1 MHKVLFLVL
10 IAATALTGCST
21 FSELSPKP
29 PISSAEGTYIELK
42 AGDNRFDLSA
52 KNKYYIAFPG
62 TDREG
67 MALALKSDQFDVLRF
82 YFTSRFD
89 DGKGEIVKIKEM
101 EAAPAGFRAW
111 KFERSGQTHYWVI
124 DSVTAD
130 LTLNLQ
136 YRYLPDWRFRFE
148 STFAALEK
156 DHQSAIAN
164 RLYVDSLG
172 SKVNFQ
178 GFQFPTALAEL
189 EKFIGIQKQVQ
200 AGLTQ
205 LKSVI
210 PVASQTSADPSFSSW
225 NQLSSAVADELAF
238 QNLYLKLLKA
248 YRLESETRN
257 NPAMLAGSIEVLSD
271 LLGSLNRFPAGT
283 QSEILKTF
291 RPRVQSLTSWFDQRI
306 RQKQDIKPFDEN
318 LASVESLY
326 PLLSLTPAADFNQVV
341 GFRNRF
347 NQNTTQL
354 STLTSTLEKL
364 SGEVSEYQGWPTSD
378 FYQGLVRRLENL
390 QSSLPRVQTSEYGT
404 WSGTRAV
411 SLLNGQIRS
420 ALDQYNKT
428 LSQYRR
434 AGAAAGTISQL
445 KNENDFKS
453 ILSLLNRNK
462 DLGFLLAQYRGL
474 DEASVNAQRDSI
486 SANIRNHEFGA
497 AENGLIELNRDTDY
511 LDLKAIL
518 PYKSRTVRD
527 LEQTL
532 FQTVESLT
540 DELVSG
546 FMKENSQTVD
556 AVDSLYTASV
566 WEPVYTISYTTG
578 NEGDLQK
585 KNQAIRDR
593 LTRLKTV
600 TFPENAIDLIYRDFL
615 SNPSANGVAKARAI
629 LAHGKMYK
637 GTDQKIKT
645 AIAEVDPMLAKRIT
659 KPTQYRKVFVTPVTS
674 NQSGSNDYRFRMNL
688 VMETDAAFPVWDIN
702 IKLPAELAKNASQ
715 ESWFESITI
724 NGKPIKN
731 EGRIVI
737 EAPTAANDY
746 TARITPIQTNKG
758 KENILDVQFRHRS
771 FKVHEISVMTQ
782 VPLIRK
788 N

>member
-1 MHKVLFLVL
+1 MQKFLFLMLIVAVVL
-10 IAATALTGCST
+10 PGCST
-21 FSELSPKP
+21 FSELPPKP
-29 PISSAEGTYIELK
+29 PLSSAEGTYIEIK

-52 KNKYYIAFPG
+52 KNKYFIAFPG

-101 EAAPAGFRAW
+101 EAAPSGFRAW
-111 KFERSGQTHYWVI
+111 KFERSGQIHYWVI
-124 DSVTAD
+124 DSVLGD
-130 LTLNLQ
+130 LTLNLH
-136 YRYLPDWRFRFE
+136 YRYLPEWRFRFE
-148 STFAALEK
+148 STFSTLEK

-172 SKVNFQ
+172 SKVHFQ
-178 GFQFPTALAEL
+178 GFQFASAITEL

-200 AGLTQ
+200 SGLTP
-205 LKSVI
+205 LRSVI
-210 PVASQTSADPSFSSW
+210 PSANQVSSDISFTTW
-225 NQLSSAVADELAF
+225 NQLSTAVANELAF

-248 YRLESETRN
+248 YKLESETRN
-257 NPAMLAGSIEVLSD
+257 NPAMLVGSIDLISD
-271 LLGSLNRFPAGT
+271 LLGSLNRFPAAT
-283 QSEILKTF
+283 QAEILKTF
-291 RPRVQSLTSWFDQRI
+291 RPRIQGLTSWYDQRI
-306 RQKQDIKPFDEN
+306 RQKQDAKPFDEN
-318 LASVESLY
+318 LAAVESLY
-326 PLLSLTPAADFNQVV
+326 PLLSLTPASDFNQVV

-347 NQNTTQL
+347 NQNAGQL
-354 STLTSTLEKL
+354 TTLTATLEKL
-364 SGEVSEYQGWPTSD
+364 AAEVTDYQGWPTAD
-378 FYQGLVRRLENL
+378 FYNGLVRRLESM

-411 SLLNGQIRS
+411 SLLNGQIRP
-420 ALDQYNKT
+420 ALDLYNKT
-428 LSQYRR
+428 LSHYRR
-434 AGAAAGTISQL
+434 AGATAGTISQL
-445 KNENDFKS
+445 KSENDFKS
-453 ILSLLNRNK
+453 ILALLNRNK

-486 SANIRNHEFGA
+486 SANIRVHEFGA
-497 AENGLIELNRDTDY
+497 AENGLIELNRDTDF

-518 PYKSRTVRD
+518 PYKTRTVKE
-527 LEQTL
+527 LEQSL

-540 DELVSG
+540 DELVSA
-546 FMKENSQTVD
+546 FMKENSQTLV

-566 WEPVYTISYTTG
+566 WEPVYSISYTTG
-578 NEGDLQK
+578 NEADLQK

-593 LTRLKTV
+593 LMRLKTI
-600 TFPENAIDLIYRDFL
+600 TFPETSIDLIYRDFL
-615 SNPSANGVAKARAI
+615 SNPAANGVMKARAI
-629 LAHGKMYK
+629 LVHGKWYK
-637 GTDQKIKT
+637 GSDQKIKT

-702 IKLPAELAKNASQ
+702 IKLPAEVAKNASQ

-737 EAPTAANDY
+737 EAPTASNDY

-758 KENILDVQFRHRS
+758 KENILDVQFKHRS